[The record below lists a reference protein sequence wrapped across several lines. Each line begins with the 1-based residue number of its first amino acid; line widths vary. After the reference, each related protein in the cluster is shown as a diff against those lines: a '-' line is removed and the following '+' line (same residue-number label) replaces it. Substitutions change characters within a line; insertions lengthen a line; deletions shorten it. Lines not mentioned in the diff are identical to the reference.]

1 MVCTK
6 RKADWSH
13 RYRLLND
20 QVNSENLF
28 DLNSQKHELQC
39 KYQSYYCYYCKHWV
53 IGNDHEGDC
62 PEMPDTCYQCHKN
75 VMRKDLEVI
84 LFLLAVYSI
93 FLRFFL
99 LLTTTIYNMCQIGSF
114 FSKER
119 KSGCVTRH
127 DGIWFGLR
135 AVVFGNWN
143 IRQSKNEVIAK
154 ALINRSSF
162 RFSF

>member
-1 MVCTK
+1 MIYTK
-6 RKADWSH
+6 RKADWSL

-20 QVNSENLF
+20 QVNSQNLF

-39 KYQSYYCYYCKHWV
+39 KYRSDYCYYCKQWV

-62 PEMPDTCYQCHKN
+62 PEMPDACYQCHKN

-114 FSKER
+114 FLK
-119 KSGCVTRH
+119 KGK
-127 DGIWFGLR
+127 
-135 AVVFGNWN
+135 VVVLQDTMVSDLVWG
-143 IRQSKNEVIAK
+143 Q
-154 ALINRSSF
+154 
-162 RFSF
+162 